1 MRLIGLAV
9 ILAVSLILAPLAVEA
24 QQPGKVPRIGVL
36 VVGSASS
43 ESTRIEAFRQGL
55 RELGYVEGRNL
66 MVEWRFADGDTGR
79 LPALAADLVR
89 SNVDIIV
96 AGFMSEILAARQAT
110 TVIPI
115 VMVASVDPVPNG
127 LVASLARPGGN
138 MTGMTISHLSSAGN
152 WWSCSNRRCR
162 SSHGSP

>member
-9 ILAVSLILAPLAVEA
+9 ALALGLILAPLLAGEA
-24 QQPGKVPRIGVL
+24 QQPGKVPRIGL
-36 VVGSASS
+36 LAVGSASS

-79 LPALAADLVR
+79 LPALAGDLVR

-96 AGFMSEILAARQAT
+96 AAFMSEILAARQAT
-110 TVIPI
+110 TVIPLSI
-115 VMVASVDPVPNG
+115 GRSRKKNESRNRSSGERTSSTPEPPTQAES
-127 LVASLARPGGN
+127 SFGN
-138 MTGMTISHLSSAGN
+138 TISMD
-152 WWSCSNRRCR
+152 W
-162 SSHGSP
+162 HG